1 MKKLINSMKPKCNN
15 RAIKTEIL
23 CAIESNE
30 AGYLG
35 RLPYRLMITKY
46 ATAIGNIAYVENE
59 NVILMSVKLLLLW
72 LLSFVPL

>member
-1 MKKLINSMKPKCNN
+1 MKKLINSMNPN

-59 NVILMSVKLLLLW
+59 NVILMSVKLL
-72 LLSFVPL
+72 SFVPL

>member
-1 MKKLINSMKPKCNN
+1 MKKLINSMNPNQ
-15 RAIKTEIL
+15 AIKTEIL

-59 NVILMSVKLLLLW
+59 NVILMSVKLL
-72 LLSFVPL
+72 SFVPL

>member
-1 MKKLINSMKPKCNN
+1 MKPKCNN

-35 RLPYRLMITKY
+35 RLPYRLMKTKY

-59 NVILMSVKLLLLW
+59 NVILMSVKLL
-72 LLSFVPL
+72 SFVPL